1 MAATTIINNNNSN
14 IQPIIGLRL
23 RFLIFESLNQAKCF
37 PAGPSRYIG
46 SIANSSNVKANMS
59 AHQNNN
65 QTSSDRS
72 IVLVGMM
79 GVGKSSV
86 GRRLAERL
94 NMPFVDSDDE
104 VETAA
109 DMKIAEIFE
118 RFGEDYFRDGERR
131 VIVRLMEGAPKII
144 ATGGGAF
151 INAETRVL
159 IKEKARSIWLD
170 TDIDILVE
178 RVSRRNHRPLLRGK
192 NPKDVLM
199 ELGRVRN
206 PIYAEAD
213 IHVRSDSSPH
223 ARTVDLIMKELEA

>member
-1 MAATTIINNNNSN
+1 
-14 IQPIIGLRL
+14 
-23 RFLIFESLNQAKCF
+23 
-37 PAGPSRYIG
+37 
-46 SIANSSNVKANMS
+46 MS
-59 AHQNNN
+59 AKHHKSQITPN
-65 QTSSDRS
+65 RS

-104 VETAA
+104 IETAA
-109 DMKIAEIFE
+109 DMPIAEIFE
-118 RFGEDYFRDGERR
+118 RFGEEYFRDGERR
-131 VIVRLMEGAPKII
+131 VIVRLIEGKPKVI

-151 INAETRVL
+151 INEETRAL
-159 IKEKARSIWLD
+159 IKENALSIWLD
-170 TDIDILVE
+170 TDIDILVD

-192 NPKDVLM
+192 NPKDVLL

-206 PIYAEAD
+206 HIYAEAD

-223 ARTVDLIMKELEA
+223 AHTVNLIMKELEA